1 MSHHLIRMHTGAL
14 KVSQRVLSGEQV
26 IYTAPTKE
34 AAYSYARMMGSSRGM
49 SEQVRVAPLAVNRR
63 GCGIALPC
71 TTI

>member
-14 KVSQRVLSGEQV
+14 KVSQRVLSGDQV

-34 AAYSYARMMGSSRGM
+34 AAYSYARVMGSSRGM
-49 SEQVRVAPLAVNRR
+49 SVQVCQPAVNRR
-63 GCGIALPC
+63 GCEIALPC